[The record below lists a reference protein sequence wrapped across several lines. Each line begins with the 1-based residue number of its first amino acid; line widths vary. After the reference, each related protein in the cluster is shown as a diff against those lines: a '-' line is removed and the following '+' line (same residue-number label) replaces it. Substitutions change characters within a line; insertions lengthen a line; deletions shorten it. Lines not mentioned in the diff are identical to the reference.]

1 MGRTLSALLPLSLV
15 PRMLETR
22 AEQETQLGAGSA
34 SAWQSG
40 SVLRLAPACEL
51 ALPSTLPLGRV
62 PAPML
67 WSVPEPGAE
76 QATRSAPAPRLES
89 RSALPSDRWVL

>member
-1 MGRTLSALLPLSLV
+1 M
-15 PRMLETR
+15 
-22 AEQETQLGAGSA
+22 GAGSA

-40 SVLRLAPACEL
+40 SVLRLAPVCEL
-51 ALPSTLPLGRV
+51 ALPSTLPSTLPLGRV

-89 RSALPSDRWVL
+89 RSELPSDRWVL

>member
-1 MGRTLSALLPLSLV
+1 MGRTLSALLPSSLV

-22 AEQETQLGAGSA
+22 AERATQLGARPA
-34 SAWQSG
+34 KVWQSG

-62 PAPML
+62 PAPVL
-67 WSVPEPGAE
+67 RSVPEPGAE
-76 QATRSAPAPRLES
+76 QATRSAPAPRLE
-89 RSALPSDRWVL
+89 